1 MQNVAKGLALATMA
15 ATTNSAMELS
25 GKKALS
31 GRGFLESTLFIRL
44 VVACAFTLAAAC
56 VFLLRPGWGDLFG
69 SESPRALADPSF
81 LLYAVVATGLV
92 TSAILL
98 YYRAI
103 QTSPLSLTT
112 PLFGFTPVFL
122 LFTNA
127 LATGRLPSP
136 ATAEGVLIVVL
147 GSILLKWPERSEGW
161 RATVSAVFRD
171 PGSRYMLLASLLL
184 A

>member
-25 GKKALS
+25 GKKVLS

-44 VVACAFTLAAAC
+44 VVACAFMLAAAC

-171 PGSRYMLLASLLL
+171 PGSRYRG
-184 A
+184 